1 MTDYRSYPFTLVP
14 DVDREILMRTKKQTL
29 RQACMVD
36 EYARSLCSPTFWRR
50 RFEKDYGRLD
60 ERNPPSELVYDY
72 RRAFY
77 HVYDEDMQRTLNHA
91 IRDGNIP
98 LALWAYEKR
107 KEEEIKE
114 DPELYRLTQDLLSWT
129 IRSKNVNMAR
139 ALLKEIDLAKITGIG
154 DYIDIAAKNN
164 DLPMVRYFL
173 EERNV
178 DYRPKYYFLE
188 ELVLENA
195 IDVII
200 YLIDRLGDYVDE
212 YTRQRLLRQTM
223 RYYGGS
229 GIPPLLRYLVEEQKI
244 DLHTPEMRIAA
255 ESVETIDLLRYYVD
269 HGVDVTVDPDNMF
282 RNAIFRHILPIVRY
296 LVEELGMRASY
307 KTILLAN
314 TIDKEIANY
323 LNEKFST
330 ESRPISK
337 SSDQSKAS
345 QVAKTNGLS
354 KSVANME
361 DVNVLDGLSISIN
374 GASRRCIAITLA
386 GTQCKKMAIAGSDYC
401 SIHAKK

>member
-1 MTDYRSYPFTLVP
+1 
-14 DVDREILMRTKKQTL
+14 
-29 RQACMVD
+29 
-36 EYARSLCSPTFWRR
+36 
-50 RFEKDYGRLD
+50 
-60 ERNPPSELVYDY
+60 
-72 RRAFY
+72 
-77 HVYDEDMQRTLNHA
+77 
-91 IRDGNIP
+91 
-98 LALWAYEKR
+98 
-107 KEEEIKE
+107 
-114 DPELYRLTQDLLSWT
+114 
-129 IRSKNVNMAR
+129 
-139 ALLKEIDLAKITGIG
+139 
-154 DYIDIAAKNN
+154 
-164 DLPMVRYFL
+164 MVRYFL